1 MASCPR
7 RELTFEL
14 AKVDRFAVADKGP
27 GTSPDIADRLFQPFV
42 TTKEHDMGVRL
53 SICRTII
60 ESHGGHIVPEANS
73 GGGTIFQFTAP
84 FAELSEET

>member
-1 MASCPR
+1 
-7 RELTFEL
+7 
-14 AKVDRFAVADKGP
+14 
-27 GTSPDIADRLFQPFV
+27 
-42 TTKEHDMGVRL
+42 MGVRL